1 MQRRGRALREGRPRP
16 RVEADAAERRLGAVV
31 LGVLVRD
38 RPPREADAERVRR
51 RRDEDAAR
59 AAAQRR
65 DEPGELRQE
74 PALVVGRRGLELD
87 GPRHEPERGLARD
100 RRLDALV
107 RAAVRGRDGRGEALR
122 RAQRLLVDGRVVR
135 RRHEGLGPGRAG
147 RERRHGF
154 RDVRVALGVRVHVP
168 CMIGVGVRGATV
180 SVSCPASTSGAN
192 NACFRGVA
200 RAETCWWLPQPL
212 FSGRALLGA
221 EFLPVLV
228 CAGLKSW
235 HFGRGPVA
243 CPRVEK
249 SLLPSFERKNTSGKD
264 RRKTGG
270 FLPNLAKKPKGC
282 IYSWQR
288 LRRWIRIANSL
299 L

>member
-1 MQRRGRALREGRPRP
+1 MQLQRFCGREVQRRGRPLRERRPRP

-147 RERRHGF
+147 RQRRHGF
-154 RDVRVALGVRVHVP
+154 GDGRVALGVRVH
-168 CMIGVGVRGATV
+168 
-180 SVSCPASTSGAN
+180 
-192 NACFRGVA
+192 
-200 RAETCWWLPQPL
+200 
-212 FSGRALLGA
+212 FSKAVQCLT
-221 EFLPVLV
+221 P
-228 CAGLKSW
+228 
-235 HFGRGPVA
+235 
-243 CPRVEK
+243 
-249 SLLPSFERKNTSGKD
+249 D
-264 RRKTGG
+264 R
-270 FLPNLAKKPKGC
+270 
-282 IYSWQR
+282 
-288 LRRWIRIANSL
+288 
-299 L
+299 

>member
-1 MQRRGRALREGRPRP
+1 MQLQRFRRREVQRRGRPLREGRPRP

-65 DEPGELRQE
+65 DEPGQLRQE

-107 RAAVRGRDGRGEALR
+107 RAAVRRRDGRGEALR

-147 RERRHGF
+147 RQRRHGF
-154 RDVRVALGVRVHVP
+154 GDGRVALGVRVHVP

-221 EFLPVLV
+221 SACPFWFVLDS
-228 CAGLKSW
+228 KSC

-243 CPRVEK
+243 SPRVEK
-249 SLLPSFERKNTSGKD
+249 SLLP
-264 RRKTGG
+264 
-270 FLPNLAKKPKGC
+270 
-282 IYSWQR
+282 I
-288 LRRWIRIANSL
+288 
-299 L
+299 

>member
-1 MQRRGRALREGRPRP
+1 MQRRGRPLREGRPRP

-65 DEPGELRQE
+65 DEPGQLRQE

-107 RAAVRGRDGRGEALR
+107 RAAVRRRDGRGEALR

-147 RERRHGF
+147 RQRRHGF
-154 RDVRVALGVRVHVP
+154 GDGRVALGVRVHVP

-212 FSGRALLGA
+212 FSGRALLARVPARFGLCWTQKVVILGA
-221 EFLPVLV
+221 P
-228 CAGLKSW
+228 
-235 HFGRGPVA
+235 
-243 CPRVEK
+243 
-249 SLLPSFERKNTSGKD
+249 SLL
-264 RRKTGG
+264 
-270 FLPNLAKKPKGC
+270 
-282 IYSWQR
+282 
-288 LRRWIRIANSL
+288 
-299 L
+299 